1 MSTPRIVRCGK
12 CQVVMDVR
20 HYVLVHRK
28 PGGLECP
35 PVPCSVCKEPV
46 ASHGRT
52 AFGEAVCSEVCEKN
66 HPGRL
71 SLLKSF
77 RDVSA
82 QLKAIK
88 RAQKLPL
95 VYQRRRAS

>member
-1 MSTPRIVRCGK
+1 MSAPRIVRCGK
-12 CQVVMDVR
+12 CQIVMDVR
-20 HYVLVHRK
+20 DYVLVHRK
-28 PGGLECP
+28 PAGQDCP
-35 PVPCSVCKEPV
+35 PVPCSVCKVPV
-46 ASHGRT
+46 ASHGFI
-52 AFGEAVCSEVCEKN
+52 AFGESVCSEVCEKN
-66 HPGRL
+66 HPGRKNV
-71 SLLKSF
+71 LKSF

>member
-1 MSTPRIVRCGK
+1 MSSPRSVRCGK

-28 PGGLECP
+28 SGGVDCP
-35 PVPCSVCKEPV
+35 PVPCVVCHEYV
-46 ASHGRT
+46 ASDGRT

-77 RDVSA
+77 RDVHA